1 MHDRADTQ
9 ARGQAFSQRSCSNID
24 GKMAAARKRVEA
36 HITERFRE
44 AVTGMVAYE
53 QYRLLCQGIKYAER
67 PGLLGG

>member
-1 MHDRADTQ
+1 
-9 ARGQAFSQRSCSNID
+9 
-24 GKMAAARKRVEA
+24 MAAARKRVEA